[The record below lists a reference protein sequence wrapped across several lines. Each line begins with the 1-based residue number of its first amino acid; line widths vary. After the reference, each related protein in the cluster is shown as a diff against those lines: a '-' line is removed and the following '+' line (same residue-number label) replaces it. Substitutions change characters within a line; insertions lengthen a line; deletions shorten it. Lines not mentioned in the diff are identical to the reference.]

1 MQLISYLFP
10 SIHPFQLI
18 IIFHGVSAFSNLIGV
33 FSFRCVKIEISRLSM
48 AIVIVIVNDDDEYD
62 NLTGYMSIN
71 KQYLNVLSIL
81 FL

>member
-1 MQLISYLFP
+1 
-10 SIHPFQLI
+10 
-18 IIFHGVSAFSNLIGV
+18 
-33 FSFRCVKIEISRLSM
+33 M

-81 FL
+81 FCEPNFMYRKSGRMDQELVLCQWPNFFSFILF

>member
-1 MQLISYLFP
+1 
-10 SIHPFQLI
+10 
-18 IIFHGVSAFSNLIGV
+18 
-33 FSFRCVKIEISRLSM
+33 M

-81 FL
+81 FCEPNFMYP